1 MNSFDSSGKYL
12 TKVKPLLEVFKEL
25 NITEQKYKNT
35 LKFFDDNGYQLH
47 FLGPTDL

>member
-35 LKFFDDNGYQLH
+35 LKFLMIMAISSTF
-47 FLGPTDL
+47 